1 MSLQKSQ
8 NGYFAAGLGALVGA
22 VALRGLGMYL
32 GISYV
37 KKFMP
42 NAELEAFIP
51 LAIFHF
57 VGWWV
62 GEVLGCWLGL
72 RLRHHRGAGETAT
85 LVVGLAPFAIVFW
98 LIFYPIFLNWVRAS
112 VSELEFAQLYEQL
125 SLITV
130 SFLSIALAL
139 LARFLTKPLAS

>member
-1 MSLQKSQ
+1 MSLQKQ
-8 NGYFAAGLGALVGA
+8 NGYFAAGLAALVGA
-22 VALRGLGMYL
+22 VALRSLGMYL
-32 GISYV
+32 GTSYV

-42 NAELEAFIP
+42 NAELESLIP

-72 RLRHHRGAGETAT
+72 RWRHHRRAGETAT
-85 LVVGLAPFAIVFW
+85 LRIGLTPFAIVFW
-98 LIFYPIFLNWVRAS
+98 LIFYPVFLNWVRAS
-112 VSELEFAQLYEQL
+112 VSELEFAQLYEKL

-139 LARFLTKPLAS
+139 LARFLTKPLAA